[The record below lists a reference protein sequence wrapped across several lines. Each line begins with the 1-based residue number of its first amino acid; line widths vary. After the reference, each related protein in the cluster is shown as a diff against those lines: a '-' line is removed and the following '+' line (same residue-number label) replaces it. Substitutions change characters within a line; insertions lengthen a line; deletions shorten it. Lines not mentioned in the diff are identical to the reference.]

1 MDEDFRKVKQRI
13 DKRLEEYDEQNQTNP
28 PFNDAI
34 DHFGKIEGYPTQ
46 NLSKVNMKGFPLPIR
61 ILGYFFLGTMG
72 VGMIMVLLLT
82 LFK

>member
-1 MDEDFRKVKQRI
+1 MDEELRKVKKRM
-13 DKRLEEYDEQNQTNP
+13 DKRLEEYDEQNQMNP

-46 NLSKVNMKGFPLPIR
+46 NLSKVNMKGFPLAIR

-82 LFK
+82 LLK